1 MRTTIR
7 KIALLLVLL
16 LPVLFLT
23 SCEDADWDLLE
34 IAFESWA
41 EENGLLEDGAWQ
53 PDGVVVK
60 VVEDKVAE
68 ITNQNAAVQ
77 LDAVNAVRDMETA
90 DNLAA
95 EALADWDTSKMS
107 SAVSFRPE
115 DWRLREQEGVVWLA
129 NANGAAAQTSF
140 TKSDELLLE
149 SLQSGGDCFSMRRAQ
164 LENRM
169 FALSD
174 ALATIRLE
182 NPGGPAFEVLQDE
195 NRRVADELSI
205 MSTSQQSDFC
215 E

>member
-1 MRTTIR
+1 MKTTR
-7 KIALLLVLL
+7 KILVVLILL
-16 LPVLFLT
+16 LPVLLLT

-41 EENGLLEDGAWQ
+41 EENGLVEDGAWQ

-60 VVEDKVAE
+60 AVEDKVAE

-77 LDAVNAVRDMETA
+77 LDGVNAVRDMEKAT
-90 DNLAA
+90 
-95 EALADWDTSKMS
+95 ELADEAMLDLDIAKMS
-107 SAVSFRPE
+107 SAVSLRPN
-115 DWRLREQEGVVWLA
+115 DWRLHEQEGVVWLA
-129 NANGAAAQTSF
+129 NANGAAAQTAF
-140 TKSDELLLE
+140 TNADELLLE
-149 SLQSGGDCFSMRRAQ
+149 SLQSGGDCFAMRRTQ

-174 ALATIRLE
+174 ALAAVRLE
-182 NPGGPAFEVLQDE
+182 NPGGPAFEVLQVE
-195 NRRVADELSI
+195 NRRVADELSM